1 MHKEDAEI
9 AERKAQQIK
18 NEIEVLKTELL
29 DKANHVANKIQFYRD
44 YSTRAERLDYSEYNK
59 NVSITLLNIVQAYKE
74 LEEMEKKDKYE

>member
-1 MHKEDAEI
+1 MYKEDAEI

-74 LEEMEKKDKYE
+74 LEEMEKNNEP